1 MVGLKEIL
9 NGINILKIT
18 GSQEIKVNRLQ
29 FDSRE
34 IEAEDLFVAVMG
46 TQTDGHN
53 YIRPAVDNGA
63 SVVVCEKIPA
73 WIPERVTCV
82 RVSNSAVALGKIAAN
97 FYGNPAGTLKLVGV
111 TGTNGKT
118 TIVHLLFNLLRKY
131 GYKAGLISTT
141 GNIIVDNEIPATH
154 TTPDIVQINRLLA
167 EMVKQGCEYAFMEV
181 SSHAL
186 VQYRTAGLTFIGG
199 IFTNITHDHL
209 DYHKNFAQ
217 YINAKKKFFDDLGKN
232 AFALVNAD
240 DKNYKV
246 MVQNCNASISTY
258 ALRSV
263 ADFKGRI
270 IESLHEGTQM
280 ELDNQEVWT
289 RLVGEFNAYNLL
301 AVYATASLLGLKKDD
316 LIRFISES
324 KPVPGRFETIRSKGG
339 VIAVVDYAH
348 TPDAL
353 ENILNVLVK
362 IKKQNKQ
369 LITVIGAGGD
379 RDKSKRPVMAG
390 IAVTKSD
397 KVILTSDNPRTENPQ
412 KIIDDM
418 YKGVGKDEQRK
429 VLILVD
435 RKEAIK
441 IACMLAEKEDVILIA
456 GKGHETYQE
465 IKGVKYH
472 FDDREVVAGMFEVLT
487 M

>member
-9 NGINILKIT
+9 HGINILKIT

-34 IEAEDLFVAVMG
+34 IEPEDLFVAVKG
-46 TQTDGHN
+46 TQSDGHN
-53 YIRPAVDNGA
+53 YIRSAVDNGA

-73 WIPERVTCV
+73 RISERVACV

-131 GYKAGLISTT
+131 GYKAGLLSTT
-141 GNIIVDNEIPATH
+141 GNIVIDNEIPATH

-186 VQYRTAGLTFIGG
+186 VQYRTAGLTFKGG

-209 DYHKNFAQ
+209 DYHKNFGQ
-217 YINAKKKFFDDLGKN
+217 YINAKKKFFDDLGKD

-240 DKNYKV
+240 DKNYKI

-270 IESLHEGTQM
+270 IESLYEGTQL

-289 RLVGEFNAYNLL
+289 RLIGEFNVYNLL

-324 KPVPGRFETIRSKGG
+324 EPVPGRFETIRSKGG

-353 ENILNVLVK
+353 KNIMNVLVR

-418 YKGVGKDEQRK
+418 YKGVGKNEQRK

-472 FDDREVVAGMFEVLT
+472 FDDREVVAGMFEALT

>member
-9 NGINILKIT
+9 HGINILKIT

-34 IEAEDLFVAVMG
+34 IEAEDLFVAVKG
-46 TQTDGHN
+46 TQSDGHN
-53 YIRPAVDNGA
+53 YIRSAVDNGA

-73 WIPERVTCV
+73 RISERVACV

-97 FYGNPAGTLKLVGV
+97 FYGNPSGTLKLVGV

-131 GYKAGLISTT
+131 GYKAGLLSTT
-141 GNIIVDNEIPATH
+141 GNIVIDNEIPATH

-186 VQYRTAGLTFIGG
+186 VQYRTAGLTFKGG

-209 DYHKNFAQ
+209 DYHKNFGQ
-217 YINAKKKFFDDLGKN
+217 YINAKKKFFDDLGKD

-240 DKNYKV
+240 DKNYKI

-270 IESLHEGTQM
+270 IESLYEGTQL

-289 RLVGEFNAYNLL
+289 RLIGEFNVYNLL

-316 LIRFISES
+316 LIRFISKSE
-324 KPVPGRFETIRSKGG
+324 PVPGRFETIRSKGG

-353 ENILNVLVK
+353 KNIMNVLVK

-418 YKGVGKDEQRK
+418 YKGVGKNEQRK

-472 FDDREVVAGMFEVLT
+472 FDDREVVAGMFEALT